1 MRILN
6 FDLRYAIYDT
16 RKTMTDHWYLGIDL
30 GASTFKC
37 GLISPEWKIVARNEA
52 PTHALE
58 GPAQAT
64 ERLAQNVRALYA
76 QLPQGAMI
84 SALGI
89 CSPGPIEHNTGMI
102 VDPPNLTGWRNV
114 PFAQMMSEKLGIP
127 VSLEHDAKA
136 AALGEFHFGAARG
149 VNSMALIIVGTGV
162 GGAFIVDGKLYRGEQ
177 DAAGEV
183 GHFTVDM
190 DGPIC
195 TCGSNGCVE
204 CYAGGP
210 AIMNA
215 YMYATRKKVE
225 SAEEIVRAALAG
237 DEIAQRVFERAGR
250 ALGAGI
256 ATIAMTLDI
265 STFVLFGSVVKA
277 GDLLLEPA
285 RRAVPKYSHKSISS
299 RVRVMVGE
307 LGNDAGILGAAWG
320 ARTADG

>member
-1 MRILN
+1 MSNSYNI
-6 FDLRYAIYDT
+6 
-16 RKTMTDHWYLGIDL
+16 GVDL

-37 GLISPEWKIVARNEA
+37 GLVSPEWKIVARNEA
-52 PTHALE
+52 PTRALD
-58 GPAQAT
+58 GPAQAA
-64 ERLAQNVRALYA
+64 ERIAENVRALQA
-76 QLPQGAMI
+76 QLPQGPTVN
-84 SALGI
+84 ALGI
-89 CSPGPIEHNTGMI
+89 CSPGPIDHFNGMI

-114 PFAQMMSEKLGIP
+114 PFAKMVSEKLGMP

-136 AALGEFHFGAARG
+136 SALGEYHFGAGRG
-149 VNSMALIIVGTGV
+149 AQAMCLIIVGTGI
-162 GGAFIVDGKLYRGEQ
+162 GGAYIFNGKLHRGEQ

-204 CYAGGP
+204 SYAGGP

-225 SAEEIVRAALAG
+225 SAEEIVRAARDG

-256 ATIAMTLDI
+256 ATIAMTMDI

-277 GDLLLEPA
+277 GDLLLDPA
-285 RRAVPKYSHKSISS
+285 RRAVPRYSHKSISA
-299 RVRVMVGE
+299 RVKIMPGE

-320 ARTADG
+320 AKEKI

>member
-1 MRILN
+1 
-6 FDLRYAIYDT
+6 
-16 RKTMTDHWYLGIDL
+16 MTNYWSIGVDL

-37 GLISPEWKIVARNEA
+37 GLVSPEWKIVARNEA
-52 PTHALE
+52 PTRALE
-58 GPAQAT
+58 GPAQAADRIA
-64 ERLAQNVRALYA
+64 ENVRALQM
-76 QLPQGAMI
+76 QLPAGATLNT
-84 SALGI
+84 LGI
-89 CSPGPIEHNTGMI
+89 CSPGPIDHFAGMI

-114 PFAQMMSEKLGIP
+114 PFAQMVGERLGIP

-136 AALGEFHFGAARG
+136 AALGEYHFGAGRG
-149 VNSMALIIVGTGV
+149 AKAMCLIIVGTGI
-162 GGAFIVDGKLYRGEQ
+162 GGAFIFDGKLHRGEQ

-204 CYAGGP
+204 AYAGGP

-215 YMYATRKKVE
+215 FMYATRKKVE
-225 SAEEIVRAALAG
+225 SAEEIVRAAHNG

-256 ATIAMTLDI
+256 ATIAMTMDI

-285 RRAVPKYSHKSISS
+285 RRAVPRFSHKSISS
-299 RVRVMVGE
+299 RVRVTAGE

-320 ARTADG
+320 AQESL

>member
-1 MRILN
+1 MSNSWNI
-6 FDLRYAIYDT
+6 
-16 RKTMTDHWYLGIDL
+16 GVDL

-37 GLISPEWKIVARNEA
+37 GLISPAWKIVARNEA
-52 PTHALE
+52 PTRAVD
-58 GPAQAT
+58 GPVQAADRIA
-64 ERLAQNVRALYA
+64 ENVRALQE
-76 QLPQGAMI
+76 QLPPGEKLN
-84 SALGI
+84 ALGI
-89 CSPGPIEHNTGMI
+89 CSPGPIDHFKGVI

-114 PFAQMMSEKLGIP
+114 PFAQMLRERLGIP
-127 VSLEHDAKA
+127 ISLEHDAKA
-136 AALGEFHFGAARG
+136 AALGEYHFGAGRG
-149 VNSMALIIVGTGV
+149 AKAMCLIIVGTGI
-162 GGAFIVDGKLYRGEQ
+162 GGAFIFEGKLHRGEH

-204 CYAGGP
+204 SYAGGP

-225 SAEEIVRAALAG
+225 SAEEIVRAAHNG

-256 ATIAMTLDI
+256 ATIAMTMDI

-285 RRAVPKYSHKSISS
+285 RRAVPRYSHKSISA
-299 RVRVMVGE
+299 RVKIMVGA

-320 ARTADG
+320 AASG

>member
-1 MRILN
+1 MSNSYNI
-6 FDLRYAIYDT
+6 
-16 RKTMTDHWYLGIDL
+16 GVDL

-37 GLISPEWKIVARNEA
+37 GLVSPEWKIVARNEA
-52 PTHALE
+52 PTRALD
-58 GPAQAT
+58 GPAQAA
-64 ERLAQNVRALYA
+64 ERIAENVRALQA
-76 QLPQGAMI
+76 HLPQGATVN
-84 SALGI
+84 ALGI
-89 CSPGPIEHNTGMI
+89 CSPGPIDHFNGMI

-114 PFAQMMSEKLGIP
+114 PFAKMVSEKLGMP

-136 AALGEFHFGAARG
+136 SALGEYHFGAGRG
-149 VNSMALIIVGTGV
+149 AQAMCLIIVGTGI
-162 GGAFIVDGKLYRGEQ
+162 GGAYIFNGKLHRGEQ

-204 CYAGGP
+204 SYAGGP

-225 SAEEIVRAALAG
+225 SAEEIVRAARDG

-256 ATIAMTLDI
+256 ATIAMTMDI

-277 GDLLLEPA
+277 GDLLLDPA
-285 RRAVPKYSHKSISS
+285 RRAVPRYSHKSISA
-299 RVRVMVGE
+299 RVKIMPGE

-320 ARTADG
+320 AKEKI

>member
-1 MRILN
+1 MSNSYNI
-6 FDLRYAIYDT
+6 
-16 RKTMTDHWYLGIDL
+16 GVDL

-37 GLISPEWKIVARNEA
+37 GLVSPEWKIVARNEA
-52 PTHALE
+52 PTRALD
-58 GPAQAT
+58 GPAQAA
-64 ERLAQNVRALYA
+64 ERIAENVRALQA
-76 QLPQGAMI
+76 QLPQDAAVN
-84 SALGI
+84 ALGI
-89 CSPGPIEHNTGMI
+89 CSPGPIDHFNGMI

-114 PFAQMMSEKLGIP
+114 PFAKMVGEKLGMP

-136 AALGEFHFGAARG
+136 SALGEYHFGAGRG
-149 VNSMALIIVGTGV
+149 AQAMCLIIVGTGI
-162 GGAFIVDGKLYRGEQ
+162 GGAYIFNGKLHRGEQ

-204 CYAGGP
+204 SYAGGP

-225 SAEEIVRAALAG
+225 SAEEIVRAARDG

-256 ATIAMTLDI
+256 ATIAMTMDI

-285 RRAVPKYSHKSISS
+285 RRAVPRYSHKSISA
-299 RVRVMVGE
+299 RVKIMPGE

-320 ARTADG
+320 AKEKI

>member
-1 MRILN
+1 MSELWHI
-6 FDLRYAIYDT
+6 
-16 RKTMTDHWYLGIDL
+16 GVDL

-37 GLISPEWKIVARNEA
+37 GLISPEWRIVARNEA
-52 PTHALE
+52 PTRALE
-58 GPAQAT
+58 GPAQAA
-64 ERLAQNVRALYA
+64 ERVAQSVRALQA
-76 QLPQGAMI
+76 QLPAGATLA
-84 SALGI
+84 ALGI
-89 CSPGPIEHNTGMI
+89 CSPGPIEHNTGVI

-114 PFAQMMSEKLGIP
+114 PFAQMVREHLGIP

-136 AALGEFHFGAARG
+136 AALGEYHFGAGRG
-149 VNSMALIIVGTGV
+149 AKSMALIIVGTGI
-162 GGAFIVDGKLYRGEQ
+162 GAAFIVDGKLHRGEQ

-204 CYAGGP
+204 SYAGGP

-225 SAEEIVRAALAG
+225 SAEEIVRAAQNG
-237 DEIAQRVFERAGR
+237 DEIAQRVLQRAGR
-250 ALGAGI
+250 ALGVCI
-256 ATIAMTLDI
+256 ATVAMTMDI
-265 STFVLFGSVVKA
+265 STFVLFGSVIRA

-285 RRAVPKYSHKSISS
+285 RATVPKYSHKSISS
-299 RVRVMVGE
+299 RVRVMAGE

-320 ARTADG
+320 ARSADG

>member
-1 MRILN
+1 
-6 FDLRYAIYDT
+6 
-16 RKTMTDHWYLGIDL
+16 MTDNWNLGVDL

-52 PTHALE
+52 QTFALQ
-58 GPAQAT
+58 GPEQAA
-64 ERLAQNVRALYA
+64 ERIAANVRAL
-76 QLPQGAMI
+76 QEHLPAGANLN
-84 SALGI
+84 ALGI
-89 CSPGPIEHNTGMI
+89 CSPGPIDHFAGMI

-114 PFAQMMSEKLGIP
+114 PFAKMVSERLGIP

-136 AALGEFHFGAARG
+136 AALGEYHFGAGRG
-149 VNSMALIIVGTGV
+149 VQAMCLIIVGTGI
-162 GGAFIVDGKLYRGEQ
+162 GGAFIFDGKLHRGER

-204 CYAGGP
+204 AYASGP

-215 YMYATRKKVE
+215 YSYATRKNVE
-225 SAEEIVRAALAG
+225 SAQEVVHAARDG
-237 DEIAQRVFERAGR
+237 DEIARRVLERAGR

-256 ATIAMTLDI
+256 ATIAMTMDI
-265 STFVLFGSVVKA
+265 ATFVLFGGVVQA
-277 GDLLLEPA
+277 GDLLLDPA
-285 RRAVPKYSHKSISS
+285 RRAVPNYSHKSISS
-299 RVRVMVGE
+299 RVRVMAGE

-320 ARTADG
+320 AAQA

>member
-1 MRILN
+1 MSNSYNI
-6 FDLRYAIYDT
+6 
-16 RKTMTDHWYLGIDL
+16 GVDL

-37 GLISPEWKIVARNEA
+37 GLVSPEWKIVARNEA
-52 PTHALE
+52 PTRALD
-58 GPAQAT
+58 GPAQAA
-64 ERLAQNVRALYA
+64 ERIAENVRALQA
-76 QLPQGAMI
+76 QLPQDAAVN
-84 SALGI
+84 ALGI
-89 CSPGPIEHNTGMI
+89 CSPGPIDHFNGMI

-114 PFAQMMSEKLGIP
+114 PFAKMVGEKLSMP

-136 AALGEFHFGAARG
+136 SALGEYHFGAGRG
-149 VNSMALIIVGTGV
+149 AQAMCLIIVGTGI
-162 GGAFIVDGKLYRGEQ
+162 GGAYIFNGKLHRGEQ

-204 CYAGGP
+204 SYAGGP

-225 SAEEIVRAALAG
+225 SAEEIVRAARDG

-256 ATIAMTLDI
+256 ATIAMTMDI

-277 GDLLLEPA
+277 GDLLLDPA
-285 RRAVPKYSHKSISS
+285 RRAVPRYSHKSISA
-299 RVRVMVGE
+299 RVKIMPGE

-320 ARTADG
+320 AKEKI